1 MQNETSGCNRGLEQ
15 DDPECDLD
23 YTKGK
28 GVHVPVRVAISNSL
42 GFKEALKTKRKVVSG
57 FLFFV
62 VCDILYGKMGY
73 YFNTDVYLYI
83 EGI

>member
-15 DDPECDLD
+15 DDPKCDLD

-42 GFKEALKTKRKVVSG
+42 GFKDKKESRLRLS
-57 FLFFV
+57 FF
-62 VCDILYGKMGY
+62 CGL
-73 YFNTDVYLYI
+73 
-83 EGI
+83 